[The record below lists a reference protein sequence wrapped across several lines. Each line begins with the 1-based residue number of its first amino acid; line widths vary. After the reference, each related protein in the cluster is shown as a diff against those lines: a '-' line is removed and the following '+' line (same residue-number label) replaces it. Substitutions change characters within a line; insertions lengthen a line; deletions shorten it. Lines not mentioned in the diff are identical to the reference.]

1 MGSLE
6 TIIVSGL
13 VLLYFSSTFI
23 GVDDIIDIVTLYGY
37 LTGR

>member
-1 MGSLE
+1 VGSLE

-13 VLLYFSSTFI
+13 VLLYFVLTFI
-23 GVDDIIDIVTLYGY
+23 GVDDVIDIVTLYGD

>member
-13 VLLYFSSTFI
+13 VLLYFLLTFTC
-23 GVDDIIDIVTLYGY
+23 VDDVIDIVTVRGD